1 MASDRKLEHLAK
13 VKMFSSLNRRE
24 LARVSKAANVVSVKS
39 GTEIVT
45 AGTMGEEFYMILSG
59 KAAVRRSGRK
69 VAELGPGD
77 YFVAIR
83 IAIGLAVSG
92 IGLAVVG
99 WRAWFLFRTGVDRQA
114 GARAHARRAGAQLK
128 AELLDVF
135 AQRKLLRRSVPGL
148 AHFFTFWGFII
159 LFFTIIE
166 AYGDLFSKTF
176 AIPLI
181 GQAGPRFLED
191 FFAVA
196 ILLALATFSI
206 IRMRQEPGP
215 TGAPRAGSTAPTP
228 GPPGSRWP

>member
-1 MASDRKLEHLAK
+1 M
-13 VKMFSSLNRRE
+13 
-24 LARVSKAANVVSVKS
+24 
-39 GTEIVT
+39 
-45 AGTMGEEFYMILSG
+45 
-59 KAAVRRSGRK
+59 
-69 VAELGPGD
+69 
-77 YFVAIR
+77 AIR

-99 WRAWFLFRTGVDRQA
+99 WRAWFLFRLVSTGRPAPGRMRDVP
-114 GARAHARRAGAQLK
+114 AQLK

-181 GQAGPRFLED
+181 GHWRAIGFLED

-196 ILLALATFSI
+196 ILVALSTFAI
-206 IRMRQEPGP
+206 IRIKQNPARRERKSRFYGSHTRAAWAVLLFALIDQAAKLEPEQRNRFL
-215 TGAPRAGSTAPTP
+215 AM
-228 GPPGSRWP
+228 SRM